1 MSIET
6 VQLFL
11 ALLAVLA
18 AAGTVVILGVAVV
31 RRRDLLEQLRSSALA
46 LAWAVA
52 TTSTAGSLYLSEVAG
67 YEPCRL
73 CWYQRFAMYPMV
85 LILGYAIYRRSR
97 SAAWTSMVLSG
108 IGIGIAG
115 YHVALQRIPD
125 IGDGSCSVDVPCTGI
140 YVEELGFI
148 TIPTMA
154 LVGFV
159 TIGVL
164 LAVWLRPE
172 VEVAT

>member
-18 AAGTVVILGVAVV
+18 AAGSVFILGAAVF
-31 RRRDLLEQLRSSALA
+31 RRRDLLEALRSTAVP
-46 LAWAVA
+46 LAWLVA
-52 TTSTAGSLYLSEVAG
+52 TTSTAGSLYLSEIAG

-73 CWYQRFAMYPMV
+73 CWYQRFAMYP
-85 LILGYAIYRRSR
+85 LILVLGYAILRNSR
-97 SAAWTSMVLSG
+97 AATWIGLVMSG
-108 IGIGIAG
+108 IGMGISG
-115 YHVALQRIPD
+115 YHVALQRLPD
-125 IGDGSCSVDVPCTGI
+125 LDMGTCSLDVPCTGI

-154 LVGFV
+154 LVGFI

-164 LAVWLRPE
+164 LAVRLRPNPE
-172 VEVAT
+172 VLT

>member
-18 AAGTVVILGVAVV
+18 AAGTVLILGVALL
-31 RRRDLLEQLRSSALA
+31 RRRRLLEHLRSSVLFLA
-46 LAWAVA
+46 LAVA
-52 TTSTAGSLYLSEVAG
+52 TASTAGSLYLSEIAG

-73 CWYQRFAMYPMV
+73 CWYQRFAMYP
-85 LILGYAIYRRSR
+85 LILVLGYAIWKQSR
-97 SAAWTSMVLSG
+97 YAAWTAMVVSG

-115 YHVALQRIPD
+115 YHVALQRID
-125 IGDGSCSVDVPCTGI
+125 GIGDGSCSVDVPCTGI

-164 LAVWLRPE
+164 VAVWLRPE

>member
-18 AAGTVVILGVAVV
+18 AAGTVFIIGAALL
-31 RRRDLLEQLRSSALA
+31 RRRDLLEQLRSSVLV

-67 YEPCRL
+67 YQPCRL
-73 CWYQRFAMYPMV
+73 CWYQRFAMYPLV
-85 LILGYAIYRRSR
+85 LVLAYAIYKRSR
-97 SAAWTSMVLSG
+97 YAAWTAMVASG
-108 IGIGIAG
+108 IGLGIAG
-115 YHVALQRIPD
+115 YHVALQRLPNL
-125 IGDGSCSVDVPCTGI
+125 GDGSCSVDVPCTGI

-154 LVGFV
+154 LVGFI

-164 LAVWLRPE
+164 LAVWLRPG